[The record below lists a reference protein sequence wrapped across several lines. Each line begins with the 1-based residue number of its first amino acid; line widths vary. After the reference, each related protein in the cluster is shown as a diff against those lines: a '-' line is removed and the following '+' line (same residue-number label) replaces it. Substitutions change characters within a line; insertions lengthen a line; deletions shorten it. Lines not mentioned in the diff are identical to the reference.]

1 MKKEHIDKLVSL
13 IQKVSSLQKE
23 TNEFEKELSSN
34 IDDLYMEDS
43 DYGELYDYVA
53 NANCTL
59 VSLLD
64 DLLDVRR
71 MLHVR

>member
-1 MKKEHIDKLVSL
+1 MRKEHIDKLVQIAMEVRD
-13 IQKVSSLQKE
+13 IQIEV
-23 TNEFEKELSSN
+23 NEFEKELQSKL
-34 IDDLYMEDS
+34 DDYYMEDS

-53 NANCTL
+53 NANCAL
-59 VSLLD
+59 ISLLD

>member
-1 MKKEHIDKLVSL
+1 MRKEHIEKLVALMQKARS
-13 IQKVSSLQKE
+13 IQKEV
-23 TNEFEKELSSN
+23 NEFEKELSNN

-53 NANCTL
+53 NANCAL